1 MREWLS
7 VRSIWC
13 VAVALGALA
22 LAGCG
27 GSGGNSGAGGSL
39 TDATPSLTNKGASF
53 SLSGSPPKSVSVGQS
68 YSFTPTVASSGGTV
82 SFSIQNAP
90 PWATFNASIG
100 ALTGTPPAADAG
112 TDSNI
117 IITATDGTASA
128 TLGPF
133 SIEVAEADSG
143 AGTAEVSWT
152 PPTTNT
158 NGSTLTDLA
167 GYVIYYGTNPN
178 ALTQQVQVTNVGLT
192 SYVISGLTSGTWYF
206 GVTAYTSTGAA
217 STMSNVAS
225 KTIA

>member
-27 GSGGNSGAGGSL
+27 GSGGSL
-39 TDATPSLTNKGASF
+39 TGATPSLTNKGTSF

-82 SFSIQNAP
+82 GFSIQNAP
-90 PWATFNASIG
+90 PWATFNASTG

-117 IITATDGTASA
+117 VITATDGTASA

-143 AGTAEVSWT
+143 AGSAQISWT
-152 PPTTNT
+152 PPTTAT
-158 NGSTLTDLA
+158 DGSTLSNLA
-167 GYVIYYGTNPN
+167 GYEIFYGTSPS
-178 ALTQQVQVTNVGLT
+178 ALTEMVDVPNIGVTT
-192 SYVISGLTSGTWYF
+192 YTISGLTSGTWYF
-206 GVTAYTSTGAA
+206 VVTSYTTDGTESEP
-217 STMSNVAS
+217 SNVLS
-225 KTIA
+225 KTVA